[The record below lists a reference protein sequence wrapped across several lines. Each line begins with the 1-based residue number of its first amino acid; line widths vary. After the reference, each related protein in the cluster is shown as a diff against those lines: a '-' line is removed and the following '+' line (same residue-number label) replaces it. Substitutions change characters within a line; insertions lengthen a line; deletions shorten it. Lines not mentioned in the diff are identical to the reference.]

1 MLKFAFWTLLAL
13 NGALLAYNQGLLG
26 RAGGNEHEP
35 ARLKNQLNADK
46 LRLVAPPAPAA
57 TAQSDEPAAAPASS
71 PSPAAIATVACLE
84 VGSFA
89 SAEARRFE
97 ARLASLQLGARMA
110 RLNIAGVE
118 PTSWI
123 VYIPPQGSKEA
134 ADKKAG
140 ELKGLGVSDFF
151 IMNDTS
157 PMKYAISLGVFKSE
171 TLAQALLA
179 SLQKQ
184 GVHSARIAPRGGA
197 PARLAFQF
205 RGIDGVQRGRID
217 DVAGSFQAIETK
229 VCK

>member
-1 MLKFAFWTLLAL
+1 VLKFAFWTLLAL
-13 NGALLAYNQGLLG
+13 NAALLAYSQGLLG
-26 RAGGNEHEP
+26 HAGGNEHEP
-35 ARLKNQLNADK
+35 TRLKNQQNADK
-46 LRLVAPPAPAA
+46 LRLVAPPAPVAAAAVPASAPVSAPAA
-57 TAQSDEPAAAPASS
+57 T
-71 PSPAAIATVACLE
+71 IACLE

-97 ARLASLQLGARMA
+97 TRLASLQLGARMA
-110 RLNIAGVE
+110 RMNIAGVE

-171 TLAQALLA
+171 TLGQALLA
-179 SLQKQ
+179 TLQKQ
-184 GVHSARIAPRGGA
+184 GVHSARIAPRGGT
-197 PARLAFQF
+197 PARLVFQF
-205 RGIDGVQRGRID
+205 RGIDAPQRSRID

-229 VCK
+229 ACK